1 MDVLTTEQEDGQ
13 IIHAITDLLNGAPT
27 DTLMSALL
35 NITQHTATRDLIP
48 NLTGQ
53 KITVDGSFL
62 TPITKNEVFGD
73 DCQLLFKQEDGQY
86 HPTPIVDYYD
96 YFGALRLTLIYF
108 SYLTA
113 QGLNI
118 PFHHPLIGE
127 ITKEVYNWGIDILLE
142 AVPQRGMTLREK
154 ANQ

>member
-1 MDVLTTEQEDGQ
+1 MDVLTTEQEDDQ
-13 IIHAITDLLNGAPT
+13 IIQTITDLLNGAPT

-35 NITQHTATRDLIP
+35 NMTQQPSTRDLIP
-48 NLTGQ
+48 NIVGQ
-53 KITVDGSFL
+53 KITIDLSFL
-62 TPITKNEVFGD
+62 APITKNEVFGTD
-73 DCQLLFKQEDGQY
+73 HQLLFKQEDGQY

-96 YFGALRLTLIYF
+96 SVGALRLTLIYF
-108 SYLTA
+108 SYLTE

-142 AVPQRGMTLREK
+142 VAPLRGMTLREK
-154 ANQ
+154 AKQ